1 MRKRRRSHALVV
13 ALYINA
19 TLLFGILIAMLTGG
33 RGPSFTGEAFAVPP
47 APQPIAGGS
56 GIYLMPGQFTGNT
69 WGCYVMDVD
78 AQTLCAYRWFE
89 GDKTLRL
96 VSARSFRND
105 RRLHDFNT
113 GNPTPDEVAK
123 LLELEKAGRRDK
135 PDAGEDPGA
144 GAKAAPAPD
153 DAAAGK

>member
-1 MRKRRRSHALVV
+1 MRRPRRNHALVV

-19 TLLFGILIAMLTGG
+19 TLMFGILVAMLVGG
-33 RGPSFTGEAFAVPP
+33 RAPSWTSEAFAVPP

-89 GDKTLRL
+89 GDKKLRL
-96 VSARSFRND
+96 VAARSFRND
-105 RRLHDFNT
+105 RKLHDFNT
-113 GNPTPDEVAK
+113 DNPTPDEVAK
-123 LLELEKAGRRDK
+123 LFELEKSGRRDK
-135 PDAGEDPGA
+135 PAEGDEPAQKSDPA
-144 GAKAAPAPD
+144 ADPAAP
-153 DAAAGK
+153 GK